1 MKSCALLLELLFAL
15 LLNPFTATSQSNQF
29 LPPKD
34 SFINNDELQDKFAG
48 IDFRSSDSFAKTV
61 KYENGLFPMTN
72 ILTQKYS
79 SQIEKLR
86 SIFIW
91 ITENIKYDCDFLNKD
106 EDPPSFECE
115 GDSISCADG
124 LSKWEMEYINKV
136 LKKKRTICQGYSMLL
151 KKMCD
156 ISGIECEIISG
167 YAKNKSYQVGIPFIA
182 DHAWNAVRI
191 DSVYYFLDATWAAGF
206 CPLCIF
212 DDDLYCEF
220 VKSYKNYYWLTPFN
234 KLVRDHY
241 PSNGKW
247 VMEPNYTK
255 EKFFDN
261 AFFYGQYAL
270 EHIDI
275 LSPNTGVIE
284 AKVGDTI
291 HFKFTYTGPEI
302 NKMQINSNIWRNPS
316 IDYYETYGNGNNKR
330 RWVHDTLALK
340 KQVYLPF
347 RKTHDLYEVDYIV
360 TNSALYVIDILF
372 EHAYAMRFKV
382 KIKE

>member
-48 IDFRSSDSFAKTV
+48 IDFRSIDSFAKTV

-156 ISGIECEIISG
+156 ISGIECEIISE
-167 YAKNKSYQVGIPFIA
+167 YAKNKSYQVGVPFIA

-191 DSVYYFLDATWAAGF
+191 DSVYYFLDATWAAGY
-206 CPLCIF
+206 CPLCIL

-220 VKSYKNYYWLTPFN
+220 VKNYKT
-234 KLVRDHY
+234 
-241 PSNGKW
+241 
-247 VMEPNYTK
+247 
-255 EKFFDN
+255 
-261 AFFYGQYAL
+261 
-270 EHIDI
+270 I
-275 LSPNTGVIE
+275 TG
-284 AKVGDTI
+284 
-291 HFKFTYTGPEI
+291 
-302 NKMQINSNIWRNPS
+302 
-316 IDYYETYGNGNNKR
+316 
-330 RWVHDTLALK
+330 
-340 KQVYLPF
+340 
-347 RKTHDLYEVDYIV
+347 
-360 TNSALYVIDILF
+360 
-372 EHAYAMRFKV
+372 
-382 KIKE
+382 